1 MAVNTNQ
8 YARTFQDRS
17 YKFAIKKR
25 PTEEIAADDAK
36 DSAFSPAIA
45 EDAKIFNVNVRGKR
59 GNIVQTYPAVEYD
72 FVPNSLA
79 LDVGDLVH
87 FQWTG
92 SDYNPRRGCNDA
104 EGGPPDPNDFVSS
117 SNDNSRA
124 DRNNLVFLSSMAE
137 NAPMDYISYPT
148 YSDDDTTVDP
158 LKQQYAAKVS
168 NLKEL
173 LLNATPCPIT
183 ESTCFDQVMKLSYL
197 NQQSDTG
204 ALGLRRGRP
213 CLSQEELDD
222 INDQQE
228 RENVSISSQL
238 LDCLIHFH

>member
-1 MAVNTNQ
+1 MKLPLRLAWR
-8 YARTFQDRS
+8 YAWASRS
-17 YKFAIKKR
+17 KSLTHLISGISMFV
-25 PTEEIAADDAK
+25 IAAVTAAMIAIL
-36 DSAFSPAIA
+36 SAFNGIEEVVSDLFGTLDAPIA
-45 EDAKIFNVNVRGKR
+45 V
-59 GNIVQTYPAVEYD
+59 
-72 FVPNSLA
+72 VPIR
-79 LDVGDLVH
+79 
-87 FQWTG
+87 G
-92 SDYNPRRGCNDA
+92 SDLPNEVGAWVEESFGAESENPLIEVVA
-104 EGGPPDPNDFVSS
+104 PVIEGEAIVSWAGNQPHVCAVLAFDS
-117 SNDNSRA
+117 
-124 DRNNLVFLSSMAE
+124 
-137 NAPMDYISYPT
+137 
-148 YSDDDTTVDP
+148 
-158 LKQQYAAKVS
+158 
-168 NLKEL
+168 L